1 MKHMFERIDAMLRNT
16 STRTVYALIACPITR
31 CSDMTQLRLVSVR
44 LVEADASSESQIK
57 GS

>member
-44 LVEADASSESQIK
+44 LVEADTSS
-57 GS
+57 